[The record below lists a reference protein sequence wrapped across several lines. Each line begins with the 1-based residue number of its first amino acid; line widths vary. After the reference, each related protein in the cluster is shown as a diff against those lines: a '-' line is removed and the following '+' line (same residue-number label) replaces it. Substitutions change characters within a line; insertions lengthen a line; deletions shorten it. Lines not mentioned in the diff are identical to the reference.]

1 MLGSAE
7 MQQMH
12 LALAER
18 YFLEA
23 MHLVE
28 QYSGPQ
34 SISAALCAPMLSH
47 ICYERGRLDE
57 AEALLLVD
65 LMPVVD
71 AVVVF
76 DSVLIAYRVLV
87 RIAAAHSNLAH
98 AYALLDRAQAIGQTD
113 CRCAPRTGHGSILR
127 KAGSRKGP
135 RVSHSSISLRLLFA
149 RLRSPCHWK
158 SRDTGRSARPV
169 WRWRRTGQKTPLT
182 R

>member
-113 CRCAPRTGHGSILR
+113 CRCAPRTDTALSCGRQDRGR
-127 KAGSRKGP
+127 V
-135 RVSHSSISLRLLFA
+135 RVSRTAQSACDFCLLA
-149 RLRSPCHWK
+149 YAVRV
-158 SRDTGRSARPV
+158 TGNREIPGG
-169 WRWRRTGQKTPLT
+169 RRGPSGDGAEPDK
-182 R
+182 RRR